1 MENLNKLHIIDL
13 MQLMS
18 MPYVAKCEMD
28 NEQKARY
35 YAAILSGKDDVSK
48 ECKCGG
54 AVCELLSHKRKK

>member
-1 MENLNKLHIIDL
+1 

-18 MPYVAKCEMD
+18 MPYVAECEMD

-48 ECKCGG
+48 ECKYGG
-54 AVCELLSHKRKK
+54 VVCELLAHKRKK